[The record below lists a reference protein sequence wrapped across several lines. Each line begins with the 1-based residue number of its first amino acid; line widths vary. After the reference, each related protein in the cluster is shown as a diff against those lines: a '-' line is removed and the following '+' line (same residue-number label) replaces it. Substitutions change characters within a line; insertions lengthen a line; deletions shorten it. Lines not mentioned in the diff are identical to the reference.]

1 MKKLSTSNS
10 RLRVTGAYKK
20 KRVSC
25 ILSPPDQCVFV
36 KTNINS
42 ESSVGRQV
50 EKSSWK
56 ECRDHCNAES
66 QCHAWSFATQGHT
79 NEGRC
84 VLKDANFRRS
94 LIPDKEHMLSGEK
107 KCGISMVLLNQ
118 LATII

>member
-1 MKKLSTSNS
+1 MKYLTKFS
-10 RLRVTGAYKK
+10 
-20 KRVSC
+20 VS
-25 ILSPPDQCVFV
+25 DQCVYL

-42 ESSVGRQV
+42 GNIQSQV
-50 EKSSWK
+50 KKSSWM
-56 ECRDHCNAES
+56 ECRDLCDAEP